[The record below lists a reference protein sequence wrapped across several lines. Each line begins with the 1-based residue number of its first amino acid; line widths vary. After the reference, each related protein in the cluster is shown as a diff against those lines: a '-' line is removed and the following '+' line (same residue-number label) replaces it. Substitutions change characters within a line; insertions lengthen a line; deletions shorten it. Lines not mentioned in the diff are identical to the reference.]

1 MRKGK
6 RLLSAQAMEKTLE
19 LLELL
24 STGNEQLPIGAL
36 ADQLHVSRAD
46 ILLLLVTLE
55 SRGMVCWDAAA
66 RIYRPGGKSVD
77 MARQFLGLPATEQR
91 LSAASRKMK
100 SRPVGAMKLR
110 STAGLR

>member
-6 RLLSAQAMEKTLE
+6 RLLTVQAMEKTLE

-36 ADQLHVSRAD
+36 ADQLQVSRNNA
-46 ILLLLVTLE
+46 LLLLVTLE
-55 SRGMVCWDAAA
+55 SRGMVRWDDAA
-66 RIYRPGGKSVD
+66 RIYRPASRSVE
-77 MARQFLGLPATEQR
+77 MARQFLGLSVPEQR
-91 LSAASRKMK
+91 LPKASRTMK
-100 SRPVGAMKLR
+100 SRPAGTMKLR